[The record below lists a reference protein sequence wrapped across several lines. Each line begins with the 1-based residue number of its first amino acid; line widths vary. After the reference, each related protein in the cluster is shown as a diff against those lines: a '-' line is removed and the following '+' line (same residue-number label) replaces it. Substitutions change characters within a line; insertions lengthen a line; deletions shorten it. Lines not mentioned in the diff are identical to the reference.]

1 METPASSTIKDP
13 KPDPKTPPPENRKR
27 TRSEKNANE
36 DESEDDIEEIP
47 FLIKWTKD
55 KRGVQKEEDR
65 RHERNLPKL
74 NAVVTFSSASFGN
87 NNSSRQT
94 SNFSLCL
101 MGRAEL
107 RCLQGAVD
115 ILGYRLDPSRQGAMQ
130 VESPPWSSLL
140 VLKPVHSPKRA
151 TSVQNGNHNDL
162 DVVLK
167 VDSWWPSSVDE
178 THKEATFELAK
189 SPFPGVRPT
198 CIPPTWKHA
207 MDTLLPLA
215 CSTTPGKPDDSRKL
229 STIHKSSTVTENCT
243 EFRMA
248 ICGAKG
254 VGKSTFLRYAL
265 NRILTEAAT
274 GPATINANDDKQV
287 EHKLRHQVAI
297 LDADV
302 GQPEMSPPG
311 LLTLTVVSEPLLTPP
326 HYRSMAEFPHDK
338 QFSYFFGSVTSRND
352 PHRYMEI
359 IHRLVHDYEEHFM
372 PLGIPLLVNLDGWV
386 KGLGY
391 ELLCNLL
398 KEIIRPTNVIQI
410 VGLTKSKQFEL
421 RGVFNSG
428 ISTSCVQVQVIYAYN
443 SALNNNIVQP
453 ASSKEG
459 SHLDSQNGV
468 SQALDCSNGHTGNGR
483 FRTDGESSFLSAMAL
498 KVPVSCTMPAAAL
511 RALRLCTYFLNDVSI
526 WYHLGFGHEGIGDD
540 TCEIAHRLAGSL
552 PYAVPFEAVD
562 IEWAGSDHFQDISND
577 SSPHNFDLRLDAVN
591 AKLVGLC
598 CRPEATGAGGGDKTG
613 CTTEKPLRC
622 VGLGLVRS
630 IDRTREVFYVLTPVA
645 SDLLQDVN
653 VLIGCTMDL
662 PVEFWFRGAHAE
674 AFPYQA
680 FGTTTSTNVG
690 AEPMKSRNNI
700 GRKSLT
706 GS

>member
-1 METPASSTIKDP
+1 MEASNSSTVQHLESAPGISSP
-13 KPDPKTPPPENRKR
+13 GNRKR
-27 TRSEKNANE
+27 PRPEKGTNAVM
-36 DESEDDIEEIP
+36 SDDGSKDVP
-47 FLIKWTKD
+47 FLIDWPIEE
-55 KRGVQKEEDR
+55 GVAQKVDSQ
-65 RHERNLPKL
+65 HVQSLKL
-74 NAVVTFSSASFGN
+74 NAVVTFSSRHTTR
-87 NNSSRQT
+87 NSSQQT
-94 SNFSLCL
+94 ENLSLCL
-101 MGRAEL
+101 MGRAQL

-115 ILGYRLDPSRQGAMQ
+115 ILGYRLDPSHQGVMQ

-140 VLKPVHSPKRA
+140 VLKPIHHPTTGVGASSETKDLE
-151 TSVQNGNHNDL
+151 NL
-162 DVVLK
+162 DVILQ
-167 VDSWWPSSVDE
+167 VDSWWPPSADE

-207 MDTLLPLA
+207 MDTLLPQA
-215 CSTTPGKPDDSRKL
+215 WSKTSVKADN
-229 STIHKSSTVTENCT
+229 STIHDSGTGNEENAN
-243 EFRMA
+243 FRMA

-265 NRILTEAAT
+265 NRILAESATAPKSTTPIEAKPQAH
-274 GPATINANDDKQV
+274 Q
-287 EHKLRHQVAI
+287 RQQVAI

-326 HYRSMAEFPHDK
+326 HYRSLAKFPHDH
-338 QFSYFFGSVTSRND
+338 QISYFFGGVTSRND
-352 PHRYMEI
+352 PHRYMELI
-359 IHRLVHDYEEHFM
+359 QRLVHDYEKHFM

-398 KEIIRPTNVIQI
+398 KEIIQPTNVVQI

-421 RGVFNSG
+421 RGVLNS
-428 ISTSCVQVQVIYAYN
+428 SSATSHGRTQLHVIYAYN
-443 SALNNNIVQP
+443 SALNNNIMPPPTCTEAQKVDDH
-453 ASSKEG
+453 SSA
-459 SHLDSQNGV
+459 
-468 SQALDCSNGHTGNGR
+468 ALDCNTGHHTVNNG
-483 FRTDGESSFLSAMAL
+483 FRTNGESSFLSAMAIN
-498 KVPVSCTMPAAAL
+498 VPVSCTMPAAAL
-511 RALRLCTYFLNDVSI
+511 RALRLCTYFLDDVSI

-562 IEWAGSDHFQDISND
+562 IEWAGSDHFQDIDND
-577 SSPHNFDLRLDAVN
+577 SSPRNFDLRLDAIN

-598 CRPEATGAGGGDKTG
+598 CRPEKLNVGDDLDG
-613 CTTEKPLRC
+613 SCPREYPLRC

-630 IDRTREVFYVLTPVA
+630 IDRAREIFYILTPVE
-645 SDLLQDVN
+645 SDQLKDVN
-653 VLIGCTMDL
+653 VLVGCTVDL

-674 AFPYQA
+674 AFPYQS
-680 FGTTTSTNVG
+680 FSTPAASAVG

-700 GRKSLT
+700 GRKSLA
-706 GS
+706 GN

>member
-1 METPASSTIKDP
+1 MEASNSSSTVQQLDP
-13 KPDPKTPPPENRKR
+13 AAGISSPESRKR
-27 TRSEKNANE
+27 PRTEKGINNNVT
-36 DESEDDIEEIP
+36 SDDDVPFLVEWPIEEGSTQE
-47 FLIKWTKD
+47 LDSQKD
-55 KRGVQKEEDR
+55 QSP
-65 RHERNLPKL
+65 LKL
-74 NAVVTFSSASFGN
+74 NAVVTFSSRSTKS
-87 NNSSRQT
+87 NSSQPT
-94 SNFSLCL
+94 EKTGLCL
-101 MGRAEL
+101 MGRAQL

-115 ILGYRLDPSRQGAMQ
+115 ILGYRLDPSHPGPMQ

-140 VLKPVHSPKRA
+140 VIKPIHHPVAEGA
-151 TSVQNGNHNDL
+151 TNV
-162 DVVLK
+162 DVILQ
-167 VDSWWPSSVDE
+167 VDSWWPPSVDE

-207 MDTLLPLA
+207 MDTLLPQTWSKTSVKA
-215 CSTTPGKPDDSRKL
+215 DD
-229 STIHKSSTVTENCT
+229 STIHSRSTCNEQNAD
-243 EFRMA
+243 FRMA

-265 NRILTEAAT
+265 NRILTDSAT
-274 GPATINANDDKQV
+274 APKDATLDKAKQHV
-287 EHKLRHQVAI
+287 HQKQQQVAI

-311 LLTLTVVSEPLLTPP
+311 LLTLTVVSEPLLTPS
-326 HYRSMAEFPHDK
+326 HYRSLAEFPHD
-338 QFSYFFGSVTSRND
+338 QQISYFFGSVTSRND
-352 PHRYMEI
+352 PHRYMELI
-359 IHRLVHDYEEHFM
+359 QRLVHDYEKHFM

-398 KEIIRPTNVIQI
+398 KEIIRPTNVVQI

-421 RGVFNSG
+421 QGVLNSSS
-428 ISTSCVQVQVIYAYN
+428 STSHGRAQLQVIYAYN
-443 SALNNNIVQP
+443 SALNNTINPPPTFTDVSKVNGNGAP
-453 ASSKEG
+453 A
-459 SHLDSQNGV
+459 
-468 SQALDCSNGHTGNGR
+468 ALDCNTGHTVNNG
-483 FRTDGESSFLSAMAL
+483 FRTNGESSFLSAMAI

-511 RALRLCTYFLNDVSI
+511 RALRLCTYFLDDVSI

-562 IEWAGSDHFQDISND
+562 IEWAGSDHFQDIDND
-577 SSPHNFDLRLDAVN
+577 SSPRNFDLRLDAIN

-598 CRPEATGAGGGDKTG
+598 CRPEKPNVGDDSDDS
-613 CTTEKPLRC
+613 CSREEPLRC

-630 IDRTREVFYVLTPVA
+630 IDRAREIFYILTPA
-645 SDLLQDVN
+645 AGDRLKDVN
-653 VLIGCTMDL
+653 VLVGCNVDF

-674 AFPYQA
+674 SFPYQS
-680 FGTTTSTNVG
+680 FSTTSSAVG

-700 GRKSLT
+700 GRKGLA
-706 GS
+706 GN